1 MPGGLGQIELPPYTP
16 PRLRAA
22 TSEAQR
28 VFGDAMTAYRAGN
41 CETAIAGLRRALAI
55 DGTLMPARFYLG
67 ACELRAGHVEEAVP
81 TLQRV
86 IAAGE
91 SPYLEDARFLLAK
104 ARIRQGDMN
113 GAREELRR
121 VVSLNGDRRDEARRL
136 LEQLR

>member
-1 MPGGLGQIELPPYTP
+1 
-16 PRLRAA
+16 
-22 TSEAQR
+22 
-28 VFGDAMTAYRAGN
+28 MTAYRAGN